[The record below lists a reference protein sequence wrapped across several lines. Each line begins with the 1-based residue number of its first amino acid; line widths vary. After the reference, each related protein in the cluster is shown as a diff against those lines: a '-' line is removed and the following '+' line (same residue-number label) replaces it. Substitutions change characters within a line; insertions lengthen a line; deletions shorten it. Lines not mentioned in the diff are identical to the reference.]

1 MDDLAAFAVLV
12 DAGSFTLAAQQL
24 GCSKGQ
30 LSKRISHLEAQF
42 AVVLLHRTTRRLSLT
57 AAGAALLPQAQALV
71 VQVERARQATVP
83 VSLGETFFDGL
94 LLEFSRD
101 YPDVQIELDLSNNF
115 RDLLREG
122 FDLAIRTEVGND
134 ERLVARPLLVM
145 NEMTCASPAYL
156 ERYGEPRTPQ
166 ELAQHHCLLNSHYSG
181 REEWQYHRQ
190 HELVRVRVG
199 GPLRWLVPVS
209 PACRPMPWPQSW
221 LMGVCA
227 GCCVII
233 APAICRPTWCIR
245 TRAGCPDAPRCWPI
259 IWSVG
264 SSAAARRWS
273 GSSFSHAVCKRV
285 MAPWRISRPS
295 VCAGS
300 NVQLAAWA
308 LSRAVSSRWPSS
320 RTSSRSRMN
329 TWLA

>member
-1 MDDLAAFAVLV
+1 M
-12 DAGSFTLAAQQL
+12 
-24 GCSKGQ
+24 
-30 LSKRISHLEAQF
+30 
-42 AVVLLHRTTRRLSLT
+42 
-57 AAGAALLPQAQALV
+57 
-71 VQVERARQATVP
+71 QVERARQALARLKDDIAGPVRMTVP

-166 ELAQHHCLLNSHYSG
+166 ELAQHRCLLNSHYSG

-199 GPLRWLVPVS
+199 GPFASNHYSLLKKAALAGAGIARLPSYALAAELADGRLRWLL
-209 PACRPMPWPQSW
+209 RDY
-221 LMGVCA
+221 
-227 GCCVII
+227 
-233 APAICRPTWCIR
+233 R
-245 TRAGCPDAPRCWPI
+245 TRDMPAYLVHPYQGGLPRRTQVLADYL
-259 IWSVG
+259 VG
-264 SSAAARRWS
+264 WFKRSSE
-273 GSSFSHAVCKRV
+273 
-285 MAPWRISRPS
+285 
-295 VCAGS
+295 
-300 NVQLAAWA
+300 A
-308 LSRAVSSRWPSS
+308 LER
-320 RTSSRSRMN
+320 
-329 TWLA
+329 LKL